1 MIELTDRKK
10 IAKELAN
17 MHWSYIRQML
27 VHDQLT
33 DIEIERIGFHYKTAF
48 EHGFKHADQI
58 LIARGV

>member
-1 MIELTDRKK
+1 MTELTNREA
-10 IAKELAN
+10 IAKEMAN
-17 MHWSYIRQML
+17 AHWSYIRQML

-58 LIARGV
+58 SVARGA